1 MKIKREIWIFLIV
14 FILSLITCMAFL
26 QPHYTHDTYYI
37 KYMGYTEYA
46 YTNFVPEG
54 RPITGLFVMLADLLN
69 INIEVLGVLSF
80 VVAIAFLSLSVVILY
95 KIIMK
100 SKRTILNR
108 TITVLI
114 SYLIIFNY
122 LSIEHIYFL
131 ESSIMSLGILLSVYA
146 CKIIVEG
153 EKYKFIKAYLI
164 LLVAVFCYQGSI
176 AIFPMIM
183 LSYYFLTEKY
193 NTKNY
198 AKFIIQIV
206 LIYGS
211 LMLINMAFSKILFN
225 NNGRMQIG
233 LIQISLSNILK
244 AANELIVN
252 SLNLILPYLH
262 IGILILTL
270 CIIGLAKYSVREKL
284 LTITKYLVLVLAGIT
299 ISIMPTVTGSGLDL
313 QPRTCI
319 AFGATIGIGF
329 WFILKLI
336 EEECYKKVVKWII
349 FTLICIITLL
359 NMALYFI
366 ITNQHIKINRLDD
379 KILSVVAEKVTEYEE
394 TTGNEITKLAIVYD
408 VNRKE
413 FEDWVIKTEAYNKKV
428 TTAWAAKFA
437 IRLYTNK
444 QFIDIIPEKEVLV
457 LFHRKDWNEFSEEQI
472 YMTEDTLYFWAY

>member
-26 QPHYTHDTYYI
+26 QPHYTHDTYLI

-46 YTNFVPEG
+46 FKYFIPEG
-54 RPITGLFVMLADLLN
+54 RPITGLFVMIADLLN
-69 INIEVLGVLSF
+69 IRIEILGVVSF

-100 SKRTILNR
+100 SKRTILNQA
-108 TITVLI
+108 ITVLI
-114 SYLIIFNY
+114 SSLIIFNY

-153 EKYKFIKAYLI
+153 KKYKFIKAYLT

-176 AIFPMIM
+176 AIFPMII

-198 AKFIIQIV
+198 AKFIIQIM

-225 NNGRMQIG
+225 NGRMQIG
-233 LIQISLSNILK
+233 ETAILLSNIFGAINGLV
-244 AANELIVN
+244 VN
-252 SLNLILPYLH
+252 SSNIILPYLH
-262 IGILILTL
+262 IGILLLIL
-270 CIIGLAKYSVREKL
+270 CILAFAKYNIRDKL
-284 LTITKYLVLVLAGIT
+284 LTITKYLVLVLAAI
-299 ISIMPTVTGSGLDL
+299 IICIMPAIVGSKLDL

-329 WFILKLI
+329 WFILNLI

-394 TTGNEITKLAIVYD
+394 TTGNKITKLAIVYD
-408 VNRKE
+408 ANRKE

-428 TTAWAAKFA
+428 TTSWATRYA
-437 IRLYTNK
+437 IGLYTNK
-444 QFIDIIPEKEVLV
+444 HLTIILPQEDVTA
-457 LFHRKDWNEFSEEQI
+457 LFQGKDWNEFSEEQI
-472 YMTEDTLYFWAY
+472 YITEDTLYFCEY

>member
-26 QPHYTHDTYYI
+26 QPHYTHDTYLI

-46 YTNFVPEG
+46 FKYFIPEG
-54 RPITGLFVMLADLLN
+54 RPITGLLVMIADLLN
-69 INIEVLGVLSF
+69 IRIEILGVVSF

-100 SKRTILNR
+100 SKRTILNQA
-108 TITVLI
+108 ITVLI
-114 SYLIIFNY
+114 SSLIIFNY

-176 AIFPMIM
+176 AIFPMIV

-198 AKFIIQIV
+198 AKFIIQIMI
-206 LIYGS
+206 IYGS

-225 NNGRMQIG
+225 NGRMQIG
-233 LIQISLSNILK
+233 ETAISLSNIFGAINGLV
-244 AANELIVN
+244 VN
-252 SLNLILPYLH
+252 SLNIILPYLH
-262 IGILILTL
+262 IGILVLIL
-270 CIIGLAKYSVREKL
+270 CILALAKYNIRDKL
-284 LTITKYLVLVLAGIT
+284 LTITKYLVLVLAAI
-299 ISIMPTVTGSGLDL
+299 IICIMPAIVGSKLDL

-329 WFILKLI
+329 WFILNLI
-336 EEECYKKVVKWII
+336 EEECYKKLVKWII

-428 TTAWAAKFA
+428 TTSWATRYA
-437 IRLYTNK
+437 IGLYTNK
-444 QFIDIIPEKEVLV
+444 HLTIILPQEDVTA
-457 LFHRKDWNEFSEEQI
+457 LFQGKDWNEFSEEQI
-472 YMTEDTLYFWAY
+472 YITEDTLYFCEY